1 MEFCEKEN
9 GIMCIVLYKSGL
21 VGGHSSFVYYIIGL
35 PMVGGKPDGGVS
47 GSKPL
52 DTSFAESTKQ

>member
-9 GIMCIVLYKSGL
+9 GLLYIVFYKSGL
-21 VGGHSSFVYYIIGL
+21 TGGHFSFVYYIIGL

-52 DTSFAESTKQ
+52 YSSFAESTKQ